1 MPLKVMD
8 PSDKLNWSHN
18 WIDFLASGDSISSRQ
33 WTIDPDASPT
43 LLSNATAESVTVDNL
58 TAGVVY
64 RLSEK
69 ITTTNGFN
77 GERSLTIRCT
87 QL

>member
-8 PSDKLNWSHN
+8 PDDKLDWSHD
-18 WIDFLASGDSISSRQ
+18 WTDFLASGDSISSRV
-33 WTIDPDASPT
+33 WSINPDASPT
-43 LLSNATAESVTVDNL
+43 LLSNTTSASVTVDGL

-69 ITTTNGFN
+69 ITTANGLD
-77 GERSLTIRCT
+77 GERSLTIRCA